1 MESIAD
7 YSETKVFASAVVLP
21 IVTILTKRLE
31 TGHCVS
37 ILRHS
42 VAGLNAV
49 RTVPQEAW
57 LEDPN
62 VTFNIDLDT
71 VAVGMKHRIE
81 QQAVPLETL
90 ATVKFGI
97 KLYET
102 GKGVPAQTTAAAEG
116 HVYESHTQVDNTY
129 RPYLEG
135 KDIGRFAVQWQ
146 QRWLK
151 YGANLAAPRDP
162 NLFQGER
169 VLVRRIVGQ
178 TLMCSFTDSD

>member
-1 MESIAD
+1 
-7 YSETKVFASAVVLP
+7 
-21 IVTILTKRLE
+21 
-31 TGHCVS
+31 
-37 ILRHS
+37 
-42 VAGLNAV
+42 
-49 RTVPQEAW
+49 
-57 LEDPN
+57 
-62 VTFNIDLDT
+62 
-71 VAVGMKHRIE
+71 MKHRIE